1 MRSGLALAWIAAATA
16 CVGLGCGDS
25 RLESAEASGSAG
37 MGPALRAALA
47 EGSRLERF
55 RVLTETLDG
64 LEPGNL
70 AEAVAVYDGELSGLG
85 DCEIGIF
92 VDAWARFDP
101 LSAVEHVRGWPLMSK
116 RKVGLERAIQS
127 WALRHPEEARMAAEE
142 IIADQPGF
150 RSVLIE
156 NLGLGWTYSGH
167 PGVVAFVGDLPTVL
181 RSRAN
186 VAMVGAQTRRLGAA
200 GLLSWADE
208 VLVELEGDREFQR
221 GFFRR
226 VAHAA
231 GQREPERTAVW
242 VGEHAGSAYAYDGP
256 RIVGQ
261 HWVNRDPA
269 AAFEWLS
276 AGKADEE
283 TADAIRRVL
292 TRWFEQDRPAA
303 EDWLE
308 SAERTTLPDSALDY
322 YAQDL
327 VKRLEIEMA
336 ISWAESIRDESLREA
351 SLGTVA
357 TPWYRREPAA
367 AEAWLQQSSLS
378 EEAREAVR
386 HPPAEQKADRKRD
399 RAPSGDPA
407 RGHPGR
413 I

>member
-16 CVGLGCGDS
+16 CVGLACEES
-25 RLESAEASGSAG
+25 RLESAGTSGSAG

-92 VDAWARFDP
+92 VDAWTRFDP
-101 LSAVEHVRGWPLMSK
+101 LSAVEHVQRWPLMSK
-116 RKVGLERAIQS
+116 RKVGLELAIQG
-127 WALRHPEEARMAAEE
+127 WALRRPEEARVAVEE
-142 IIADQPGF
+142 MMEDQPGF
-150 RSVLIE
+150 KMLLIE
-156 NLGLGWTYSGH
+156 NLVLGWTYSGS
-167 PGVVAFVGDLPTVL
+167 PGVVAFVAELPTAL

-208 VLVELEGDREFQR
+208 VLVELEEKREFQR

-226 VAHAA
+226 VAHMA
-231 GQREPERTAVW
+231 GRRDPERAAAW
-242 VGEHAGSAYAYDGP
+242 AGRHAGSGYGTDGR

-261 HWVNRDPA
+261 HWVKRDPA
-269 AAFEWLS
+269 ATLEWLS
-276 AGKADEE
+276 AEAEDEE
-283 TADAIRRVL
+283 GAEAIRRVL
-292 TRWFEQDRPAA
+292 SRWLELDRPAA
-303 EDWLE
+303 EQWLD
-308 SAERTTLPDSALDY
+308 SASPATLPDPALDF
-322 YAQDL
+322 YARDL

-351 SLGTVA
+351 SLKAVA
-357 TPWYRREPAA
+357 TPWYRREPEA

-386 HPPAEQKADRKRD
+386 HPPAERKAERKRD
-399 RAPSGDPA
+399 R
-407 RGHPGR
+407 R
-413 I
+413 